1 MHPSNNSLLYNNNH
15 SLLNEKNKN
24 SVFRE
29 YKKEGDSFIAS
40 NNFYIENKT
49 IHKTNYRKFDSLS
62 NFIEE
67 INNNIYEYS
76 GDRIQNDL
84 YSYIDKKYINLLVIN
99 DIEFAIDEIN
109 INKKELFK
117 KFIEN
122 DKKINE
128 LLLEDF
134 YYNEN
139 FSNKINISLPKNIVN
154 KEDKLDKVYLFKIK
168 LNELQCGYSIE
179 CNNI

>member
-1 MHPSNNSLLYNNNH
+1 MYPSNNFLLNKNNH
-15 SLLNEKNKN
+15 SLLNEKNEN

-29 YKKEGDSFIAS
+29 YKKDGDAFIAS
-40 NNFYIENKT
+40 DNFYIENKT
-49 IHKTNYRKFDSLS
+49 IHKTNYRKCNSLS
-62 NFIEE
+62 NIIEE
-67 INNNIYEYS
+67 INNNVYEYS

-99 DIEFAIDEIN
+99 DIEFSIDEIN

-128 LLLEDF
+128 LLLKDF
-134 YYNEN
+134 YYNET
-139 FSNKINISLPKNIVN
+139 FSNKINIALPKNIKN
-154 KEDKLDKVYLFKIK
+154 KGDKLDKIYLFKIK
-168 LNELQCGYSIE
+168 LDELQCGYSIE